1 MNQHAAPIIDALGKV
16 ERTILSG
23 FGAPGHGAGRA
34 VTRDVLKL
42 VGRRAFEADVL
53 TPKGL
58 DDRTERGQVVQEAHA
73 LAAEAWGAD
82 LCRFSTGGSTQSLHT
97 ALAAVARPGETVILA
112 QNCHKAEFSAAVFAG
127 LDVRVAPCRVDPV
140 WDVEH
145 GVTPSALEAAL
156 DAAPAAKAV
165 VVVSPTYFGVT
176 SDVKALS
183 ELCHRRGV
191 PLIVDAAWGAAY
203 GFSRLLPANPMRE
216 GADVAV
222 CSVHKTMSALA
233 QGSVILLRGDRVDP
247 RRFALAYELFE
258 TTSPSI
264 AVMASLDATRREH
277 ALHGE
282 AIWARVVRRARR
294 ARAKLAA
301 VDGVQVMGREVTGA
315 VGAHDLD
322 ETKVL
327 IDISALGLT
336 GYEADDWLTRHHH
349 VSMALSDARRLL
361 AVFSVGVTARDT
373 TQLLDAVTALAAHR
387 RGRKPTTA
395 AQATADAPRLSA
407 LTVHMA
413 APACEAFAAETEMVS
428 YDEAEGRI
436 AAEIIAP
443 APPGV
448 PRLIPGQ
455 RITAAHVAYLQ
466 ANAAGGAFIL
476 DPADPEQR
484 TVRVV
489 RETGAIPVAL

>member
-1 MNQHAAPIIDALGKV
+1 MNQHAAPILDALRRV
-16 ERTILSG
+16 ERKPHAG

-58 DDRTERGQVVQEAHA
+58 DDRTERGQVVQDAHA
-73 LAAEAWGAD
+73 LAAAAWGAD

-97 ALAAVARPGETVILA
+97 ALAAVARPGETVIFA

-127 LDVRVAPCRVDPV
+127 LDVRVAPCRIDPV
-140 WDVEH
+140 WELEH
-145 GVTPSALEAAL
+145 GIAPSALEAAM
-156 DAAPAAKAV
+156 DAAPNAKAV

-176 SDVKALS
+176 SDLKALA
-183 ELCHRRGV
+183 EICHRRDV

-203 GFSRLLPANPMRE
+203 GFSRLLPANPMGQ
-216 GADVAV
+216 GADIAV

-233 QGSVILLRGDRVDP
+233 QGSVILMRGDRVDP

-264 AVMASLDATRREH
+264 AVMASLDATRRDH

-294 ARAKLAA
+294 VRKRLAA
-301 VDGVQVMGREVTGA
+301 VAGVRVMGREV
-315 VGAHDLD
+315 VGAAGACDLD

-327 IDISALGLT
+327 LDISAMGLT
-336 GYEADDWLTRHHH
+336 GYEADDWLTRHRL
-349 VSMALSDARRLL
+349 VSMGLSDARHLL
-361 AVFSVGVTARDT
+361 AVFSVGVTARDSSR
-373 TQLLDAVTALAAHR
+373 LIDAVTALAAHR
-387 RGRKPTTA
+387 RGHGPTKA
-395 AQATADAPRLSA
+395 ARAVADAPRLGA
-407 LTVHMA
+407 LDFVMA
-413 APACEAFAAETEMVS
+413 MPPAEAFAAQTEMAP
-428 YDEAEGRI
+428 YDKAEGRI

-455 RITAAHVAYLQ
+455 RITAAHLAYLQ
-466 ANAAGGAFIL
+466 DNAAAGAFVL
-476 DPADPEQR
+476 DPADPKQR
-484 TVRVV
+484 SIRVV
-489 RETGAIPVAL
+489 R